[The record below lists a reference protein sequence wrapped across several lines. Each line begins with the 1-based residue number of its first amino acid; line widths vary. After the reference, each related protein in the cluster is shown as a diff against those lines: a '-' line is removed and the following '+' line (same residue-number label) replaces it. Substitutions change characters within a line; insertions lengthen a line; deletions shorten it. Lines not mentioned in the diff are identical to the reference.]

1 MATQNEQQ
9 QSWLGKVQD
18 FFNKTNNV
26 TVPVTPYTQAA
37 INGTAENPVS
47 NIIDSTVAKPFLDI
61 KNDYNKAGGGGVGVG
76 SAIRGGLDR
85 YTDYVSRNVIEP
97 FLTSANNV
105 ANYSG
110 EAVSG
115 FSSGLAK
122 GPEQAAR
129 DFQAQQAANHSDA
142 AVGDPG
148 SPKAPLPAA
157 ETNGALSYLG
167 DPALPS
173 KAPGQSAAETN
184 GALSYLG
191 NKSVEAGLANRTKG
205 ADLVANQGFTQVD
218 NLQAAPGNYKGN
230 PFFRKTTDLGNG
242 MEEYKVEIPGKGW
255 MTGVRKS
262 DPNRQQG
269 TFSVTPGLSD
279 AERQQ
284 VAQIDAN
291 QARQA
296 AYGVSRKTGEL
307 YDAAQ
312 QHQQQQAVLAAL
324 KQMQMQQEQNYRNQQ
339 LSLEQRKAAAAEANN
354 AGKLMVDQ
362 GNMLTQGR
370 RAEQQSAH
378 DRASRQDNFMK
389 DHFRKWATESPAGI
403 QSKNQWDDFATSNL
417 GVLSAGARTNEP
429 PKFATPYAS
438 KTAGM
443 IDMVYP
449 DGKVRT
455 VPYIDYVDALSQ

>member
-1 MATQNEQQ
+1 MAN
-9 QSWLGKVQD
+9 
-18 FFNKTNNV
+18 F
-26 TVPVTPYTQAA
+26 TPYLPPENNQPQPPIAPPTPQQLAEWKAA
-37 INGTAENPVS
+37 QDASVRAVLPPSVS
-47 NIIDSTVAKPFLDI
+47 NRKIDLSAQPDDFSLQPAQSSVLGDWWRGSGVVGNYNKYANHADST
-61 KNDYNKAGGGGVGVG
+61 
-76 SAIRGGLDR
+76 
-85 YTDYVSRNVIEP
+85 
-97 FLTSANNV
+97 
-105 ANYSG
+105 
-110 EAVSG
+110 
-115 FSSGLAK
+115 
-122 GPEQAAR
+122 
-129 DFQAQQAANHSDA
+129 
-142 AVGDPG
+142 VGDPG

-255 MTGVRKS
+255 MTGVRKF

-312 QHQQQQAVLAAL
+312 QHQQQQAALWAL